1 MTENKKRSIGKAYQ
15 FRGRDKISNKDM
27 YDLCDEYLTFFS
39 NRNEYNNANIR
50 GIIYMQQFK
59 YLRNDWNKKAT
70 YRNVMETT
78 AVLDTLDNL
87 VEFDLI
93 KKEGEQ

>member
-1 MTENKKRSIGKAYQ
+1 MTEYKKRCIGKAYL
-15 FRGRDKISNKDM
+15 FRGRDNITNKDM

-39 NRNEYNNANIR
+39 DRNGYSVNVR
-50 GIIYMQQFK
+50 GLIYMQQAK
-59 YLRNDWNKKAT
+59 YLRKTWAKKAT

-87 VEFDLI
+87 SVFDLI

>member
-1 MTENKKRSIGKAYQ
+1 MTENKKRSVGKAYQ
-15 FRGRDKISNKDM
+15 FRGRDKITNKDM

-39 NRNEYNNANIR
+39 NRNGYNVNIR
-50 GIIYMQQFK
+50 GLIYMQQAK
-59 YLRNDWNKKAT
+59 YLRKTWAKKAT

-87 VEFDLI
+87 SVFDLI